1 LKQIHG
7 DIGPFGAEFSEAGC
21 MDEPLGGELKV
32 TVIQILTIEG
42 AECEN
47 LTWRGV
53 GLEVGGEVRAR
64 FFFECVGIVFYHF
77 IGDVDC
83 VTLVEGGKGTT
94 LRFEF
99 LKHGI

>member
-7 DIGPFGAEFSEAGC
+7 DIGPFGTEFSEAGC
-21 MDEPLGGELKV
+21 MDEPLGGELQI

-64 FFFECVGIVFYHF
+64 FLFECVCIVFYHL
-77 IGDVDC
+77 IGNVNG
-83 VTLVEGGKGTT
+83 VAFVERREGAA

-99 LKHGI
+99 I

>member
-7 DIGPFGAEFSEAGC
+7 DIGPFGTEFSEAGC
-21 MDEPLGGELKV
+21 MDEPLGGELQI

-64 FFFECVGIVFYHF
+64 FFFECVGIVTNHLV
-77 IGDVDC
+77 GHVDC
-83 VTLVEGGKGTT
+83 VAFVERREGAA

-99 LKHGI
+99 I

>member
-1 LKQIHG
+1 MKQSHG

-21 MDEPLGGELKV
+21 VDEPLGGELQI

-47 LTWRGV
+47 FTRCQI

-64 FFFECVGIVFYHF
+64 FLFECVGIVTNHLV
-77 IGDVDC
+77 GDVDGIA
-83 VTLVEGGKGTT
+83 LVEGGKGAT

-99 LKHGI
+99 I